1 MRLPDFRNVVI
12 DGTLFVDAGAAAQ
25 SRYIGAIQDA
35 HSRREAKND
44 PGALTAGEIER
55 LDKAEAKLAEA
66 QAAHDIAMTRWSDLL
81 VRGWHGQ
88 PETILVNGIKQKA
101 GSIPTEA
108 DVSTAALAK
117 AAAERSAAAG
127 AHLAHQGGAGG
138 RCRPLGPALPG
149 RAVDQ
154 VTARWLRR
162 REAERGAPAK
172 GR

>member
-1 MRLPDFRNVVI
+1 MRLPDLRNVVI
-12 DGTLFVDAGAAAQ
+12 NGRPFVDADGREQ
-25 SRYIGAIQDA
+25 SRYISGLEDA
-35 HSRREAKND
+35 HKAELAKSDPAALSEA
-44 PGALTAGEIER
+44 EVER

-66 QAAHDIAMTRWSDLL
+66 QAAHDIAMARWSDLL